1 MTDKRRPKGQGGV
14 YQRKRDGRWYA
25 KVPLPDPTGPD
36 YWYRYCTAADN
47 SEARAQ
53 TAWVQMLS
61 ELAANRRPPDDRVT
75 VAEWLTEWLT
85 DVVEPRGVAGTTRI
99 RRQSITRLIPLI
111 GQHRLAR
118 LDAGHIQRALNTL
131 ATHLAPQTV
140 VNAYQA
146 LHVAL
151 NVAVAWKRRPDNPAD
166 EARPPRVPRA
176 EVVVLSEAE
185 AARVVVAARD
195 ERLGPL
201 LLTALAVGVRRGE
214 ATGLRLRD
222 LDLERGTLHVHQQ
235 IQWVSGQGAVV
246 IDTKGHDRRTLRL
259 PAALVVVLRD
269 HLLALARAR
278 ASGRRWEEHG
288 LLFPSTVGTPLRP
301 SVIQHALTRIL
312 TAAAAPRL
320 SIHGLRHSCAT
331 LLLAQGVPEPAI
343 VELLGHSSPA
353 LLHRTYGHVL
363 ETMRQESAL
372 AMDRVFSQA
381 PRRPAPGPDT
391 RPALPARSPPGAA
404 PIRGQIGVTAARAR
418 AKRARHQG
426 QSSAS

>member
-1 MTDKRRPKGQGGV
+1 MTDKRRPKGQGGT

-25 KVPLPDPTGPD
+25 KVPLTDPTGPD
-36 YWYRYCTAADN
+36 YWYRYCTATDN

-53 TAWVQMLS
+53 TFWVQMLS

-111 GQHRLAR
+111 GHHRLAR

-140 VNAYQA
+140 VNTYQA

-166 EARPPRVPRA
+166 EVRPPRVPRA
-176 EVVVLSEAE
+176 DVVVLSEAE
-185 AARVVVAARD
+185 AARVVVAARA

-235 IQWVSGQGAVV
+235 IQWVSGQGAIA

-259 PAALVVVLRD
+259 PAALVAVLRD
-269 HLLALARAR
+269 HVAGLAVER

-301 SVIQHALTRIL
+301 SVIQNALARIL
-312 TAAAAPRL
+312 TAANAPRL

-363 ETMRQESAL
+363 ETMRAEGAA

-381 PRRPAPGPDT
+381 PFVLSAAEATQAP
-391 RPALPARSPPGAA
+391 SPV
-404 PIRGQIGVTAARAR
+404 RGQIGVTAARAR
-418 AKRARHQG
+418 ARIARQQG
-426 QSSAS
+426 QSATP